1 MSCPPSYF
9 ECSTSSG
16 GGCCPREL
24 GCFQRNCVFR
34 NGTIWG
40 PQIGASDGDSIAS
53 SFRGLSIL
61 FAVLAIFI
69 GAFCWAVFRRMTISY
84 CSRGGFAPQPPPQQQ
99 QPPPAAL
106 VLHVPAG
113 APPAPSPPPPPPLP
127 AQELQPDPAQWR
139 AVPLPLKKP
148 LGGSLGLLIFEAVE
162 GKGVVVRSLT
172 PASPLRGRV
181 LPGDRLLQIGDGE
194 GAVNVLAAPFEEVRA
209 LLAQQPPTMLV
220 FLRHTSRA

>member
-9 ECSTSSG
+9 ECSASSG
-16 GGCCPREL
+16 GGCCPREF

-34 NGTIWG
+34 NGTVWG
-40 PQIGASDGDSIAS
+40 PQIGASDGDSIAAS
-53 SFRGLSIL
+53 LRGLSIL

-84 CSRGGFAPQPPPQQQ
+84 CSLGGFAPQPPPQQ
-99 QPPPAAL
+99 PPPPPPPAL

-113 APPAPSPPPPPPLP
+113 APAPPPPPPLP

-139 AVPLPLKKP
+139 AVPVPLKP
-148 LGGSLGLLIFEAVE
+148 PGGGLGLLIFEAVE

-194 GAVNVLAAPFEEVRA
+194 GAVNVLAAPFEEARA
-209 LLAQQPPTMLV
+209 LLAQQPPMLV